1 MNDLLTL
8 AEKLIP
14 TVRAAGEIEL
24 KYYRAGAEVID
35 KSDGSPVTLADQ
47 EAEALIAAALKEIA
61 PDIPMV
67 GEESVAAGH
76 VPDISGGRFF
86 LVDPLDGTREF
97 ITGGGDFTVNIA
109 LMDNF
114 MPVMGIIYVPVTD
127 ELYYGAVGEQD
138 GGAGQAF
145 MSVKGAPVQQIQVRK
160 PPADGLTVVASRRH
174 NDQEGLD
181 HFLKGFLKDR
191 AVNDLVNRSSSLK
204 FCVIAAG
211 QADVYPRLGPTS
223 EWDTA
228 AGDAILR
235 AAGGQVTQL
244 GGAPLVYGKADQK
257 FLNPAF
263 VAFAA

>member
-1 MNDLLTL
+1 MTDLLAL

-14 TVRAAGEIEL
+14 AARAAGAIEL
-24 KYYRAGAEVID
+24 KYYHEGADVID
-35 KSDGSPVTLADQ
+35 KADGSPVTRADQ
-47 EAEALIAAALKEIA
+47 EAEALIAAALKDIA

-67 GEESVAAGH
+67 GEESVAAGTI
-76 VPDISGGRFF
+76 PDISGGRFF

-109 LMDNF
+109 LLENF
-114 MPVMGIIYVPVTD
+114 IPVMGIIYVPVSD
-127 ELYYGAVGEQD
+127 ALYYGANGK
-138 GGAGQAF
+138 AF
-145 MSVKGAPVQQIQVRK
+145 MSLQGAPAQEMRVRAV
-160 PPADGLTVVASRRH
+160 PPQGLTVVASKRH
-174 NDQEGLD
+174 GDPEGLEN
-181 HFLKGFLKDR
+181 FLKGRSVDTMIS
-191 AVNDLVNRSSSLK
+191 RSSSLK

-211 QADVYPRLGPTS
+211 EADLYPRLGPTS

-235 AAGGQVTQL
+235 AAGGKVTQL
-244 GGAPLVYGKADQK
+244 DGQPLVYGKADQK